1 MKTILF
7 LFSFLFI
14 VTSQISAQISARMM
28 RTPDVSKTQIAFSY
42 GGDIWVVSKKGGI
55 AHKLSSPKGI
65 EAFPKFSPDG
75 SKIAF
80 SGNYNGNIDIYVIP
94 NLGGKPIRIT
104 NHPSRDLMLDWY
116 PDGKSILFASSRES
130 GRQRYDQLYK
140 INLGQVLPE
149 KLPVP
154 YGEFGAISPDNNY
167 LAYTPRTRL
176 FRTWKRYRGGMAT
189 DIWLFNLKNYSS
201 ENITSNAA
209 NDELPMWHNN
219 KIYFLSDQGPAER
232 FNIWVYNL
240 SDKTS
245 RQVTFFKEYDIHFP
259 SIGTDDI
266 VFEAAGNLYLL
277 NLKTEKYSEV
287 NITVTTDEITRLPY
301 KKNVKKYIQN
311 STISPDG
318 NRVIFE
324 ARGDIFSVPAKEGVV
339 KNITNTSGIAERFPA
354 WSPDGKSVAFWSDK
368 SGEYELYV
376 KQLNNPVNESRL
388 SNLGKGFKYHLY
400 WSPDSKRLV
409 FVDNAMNIK
418 VFNIAEKKAVFIDKG
433 RFMYEG
439 NLENFKVGWSPDS
452 KWVTYSRGLDNQHDA
467 IFIYDV
473 LNRQTHQVTSGFYS
487 SHSPVFDPEGKYLYY
502 LTDRNFRPVYSSV
515 DNTFSYP
522 NSTKIA
528 AVPLTTE
535 IMSPLAPKNDT
546 VKVEIN
552 QKKDKKDGKEG
563 KEKSKKVKVKIDFNN
578 FEQRALILP
587 PKAGNYGNLTAVS
600 GKIIYLKYPNS
611 GSTVKDKAIKYFDF
625 KKREEKTIVPNA
637 DSYQIS
643 SDGKKLLFK
652 KSKSYFIVDVK
663 PDQKAEKSVPT
674 DQLEMTINP
683 LAEWEQIFNDAW
695 RFERDFFY
703 DPNMHGVDWDKMKVE
718 YGKLVKGVVIRN
730 DLNYILGELIGELSS
745 SHTYRFGG
753 DQQHAKSKNI
763 GLLGI
768 DWSIENGKFRIAKII
783 NDAKWDSN
791 VRSPLKQDGLNV
803 KSGDYILAVNDVPLS
818 VNKSPYS
825 YFEGLADKTIELTI
839 NNKPTLKNSRKIL
852 VKPIKSES
860 RLRNLA
866 WIESNRKLVEE
877 KTKGEIGYI
886 YVPNTGVEGQNELQR
901 QFLAQTDK
909 KGLIVDERFNSGGQI
924 PDRFIEIL
932 NRKPLAFWAVR
943 DGRNWKWPPNAVF
956 GPKVM
961 LINGWSGSGGD
972 AFPDYFR
979 KAGLGPLIGQRTWGG
994 LIGISGAP
1002 AFVDG
1007 GAVTVPTFRMYNMD
1021 GTWFKEGHGVDPDIK
1036 VIDDP
1041 TLMANGHDPQLE
1053 AGIKEVMKLLKTKG
1067 SIQPKQPP
1075 YQKR

>member
-1 MKTILF
+1 MKILLN
-7 LFSFLFI
+7 LFIFLFI
-14 VTSQISAQISARMM
+14 VVSQISAQVSARMM
-28 RTPDVSKTQIAFSY
+28 RTPDVSKTQISFSY
-42 GGDIWVVSKKGGI
+42 GGNIWVVSKKGGI

-80 SGNYNGNIDIYVIP
+80 SGNYNGNTDIYVIP
-94 NLGGKPIRIT
+94 SLGGKPVRVT

-130 GRQRYDQLYK
+130 GRQRFDQLYK
-140 INLGQVLPE
+140 ITLGEVLPV

-154 YGEFGAISPDNNY
+154 YGEFASISPDENQ

-201 ENITSNAA
+201 ENITNNAA
-209 NDELPMWHNN
+209 NDELPMWHGN
-219 KIYFLSDQGPAER
+219 KVYFLSDKGPDER
-232 FNIWVYNL
+232 FNIWVYKL

-245 RQVTFFKEYDIHFP
+245 RQITHFKDYDIHFP
-259 SIGTDDI
+259 SIGPEDI

-277 NLKTEKYSEV
+277 NLNTEKYKQV
-287 NITVTTDEITRLPY
+287 NVTVTTDEITRLPY
-301 KKNVKKYIQN
+301 KKNVMKYIQN
-311 STISPDG
+311 STLSPAG

-324 ARGDIFSVPAKEGVV
+324 ARGDIFSIPAKEGVV
-339 KNITNTSGIAERFPA
+339 KDLTNTSGIAERFPA
-354 WSPDGKSVAFWSDK
+354 WSPDGKSVAYWSDR
-368 SGEYELYV
+368 SGEYELYI
-376 KQLNNPVNESRL
+376 KNLNKPGDEKKL
-388 SNLGKGFKYHLY
+388 SSLGKGFKYHLY
-400 WSPDSKRLV
+400 WSPDSKQLV

-418 VFNIAEKKAVFIDKG
+418 IFNVVKKTVATIDKG
-433 RFMYEG
+433 LFMYEG

-467 IFIYDV
+467 VFIYNV
-473 LNRQTHQVTSGFYS
+473 AHKKTHQVTTGFYS
-487 SHSPVFDPEGKYLYY
+487 SRSPVFDPEGKYLYY
-502 LTDRNFRPVYSSV
+502 LTDRKFRPVYSSV

-522 NSTKIA
+522 NSTEIT
-528 AVPLTTE
+528 AVPLTKE
-535 IMSPLAPKNDT
+535 IKSPLAPKNDT
-546 VKVEIN
+546 VKVVDKKN
-552 QKKDKKDGKEG
+552 KKDDK
-563 KEKSKKVKVKIDFNN
+563 KEKVKSEKVKVKIDFDN
-578 FEQRALILP
+578 FEQREVVLP
-587 PKAGNYGNLTAVS
+587 PKAGNYGNLTAIS
-600 GKIIYLKYPNS
+600 GKIIYIKYPNS
-611 GSTVKDKAIKYFDF
+611 GSTVKNKSIKYFDF
-625 KKREEKTIVPNA
+625 KEREEKTIIPNA

-643 SDGKKLLFK
+643 SNGKKLLIK
-652 KSKSYFIVDVK
+652 KKGSYFIVDAK
-663 PDQKAEKSVPT
+663 PDQKAKKSVPT
-674 DQLEMTINP
+674 NQLQMTINP
-683 LAEWEQIFNDAW
+683 PDEWKQIFNDAW

-703 DPNMHGVDWDKMKVE
+703 DPNMHGVDWDEMKVE
-718 YGKLVKGVVIRN
+718 YGKLVKDVVIRN
-730 DLNYILGELIGELSS
+730 DLNFILGELIGELSS

-753 DQQHAKSKNI
+753 DQEKAKSRNI

-768 DWSIENGKFRIAKII
+768 DWSIENGKFKIGKII
-783 NDAKWDSN
+783 NDAKWDSD
-791 VRSPLKQDGLNV
+791 VRSPLKQSGLNV
-803 KSGDYILAVNDVPLS
+803 KEGDYILAVNGVSLS

-825 YFEGLADKTIELTI
+825 YFEGLAGKTIELTV
-839 NNKPTLKNSRKIL
+839 NDKPSFDNSRKIL

-866 WIESNRKLVEE
+866 WIESNRKLVDE
-877 KTKGEIGYI
+877 KTDGKIGYI
-886 YVPNTGVEGQNELQR
+886 YVPNTGVEGQNELER

-909 KGLIVDERFNSGGQI
+909 KGLIIDERFNSGGQI

-979 KAGLGPLIGQRTWGG
+979 KTGLGPLIGQRTWGG

-1002 AFVDG
+1002 SFIDG
-1007 GAVTVPTFRMYNMD
+1007 GIVTVPTFRMYNTD

-1041 TLMANGHDPQLE
+1041 TLMAKGHDPQLE
-1053 AGIKEVMKLLKTKG
+1053 AGIKEVMQLLKKQG
-1067 SIQPKQPP
+1067 NIQPKQPP